1 VPAASKRR
9 RRRHQREL
17 ERRENKNV
25 RERKTR
31 KFMVILCAPY
41 TLKEK
46 KKEHE
51 SIF

>member
-17 ERRENKNV
+17 ERRENKNEKENEEV
-25 RERKTR
+25 YGD
-31 KFMVILCAPY
+31 FMR
-41 TLKEK
+41 TLLLFKGK
-46 KKEHE
+46 KKHE